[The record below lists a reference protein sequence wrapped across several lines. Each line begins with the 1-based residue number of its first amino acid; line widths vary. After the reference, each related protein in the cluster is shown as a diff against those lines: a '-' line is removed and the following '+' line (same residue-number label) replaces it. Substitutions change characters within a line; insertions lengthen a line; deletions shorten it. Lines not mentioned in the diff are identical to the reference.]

1 MIRVSVGTVSLNQ
14 SSACESLA
22 ELERILGLLRKFCTG
37 EYQKP
42 KKKRFCGCV
51 QGLLNFQQLNVLGF
65 KVKVG
70 TLSLNE
76 SCTEVIVHC
85 ESFRV
90 LERIFESS

>member
-1 MIRVSVGTVSLNQ
+1 MIDCTYCSSHPIRAFECVVIRVSVGTVSLNP

-70 TLSLNE
+70 TL
-76 SCTEVIVHC
+76 
-85 ESFRV
+85 F
-90 LERIFESS
+90 LERNLH